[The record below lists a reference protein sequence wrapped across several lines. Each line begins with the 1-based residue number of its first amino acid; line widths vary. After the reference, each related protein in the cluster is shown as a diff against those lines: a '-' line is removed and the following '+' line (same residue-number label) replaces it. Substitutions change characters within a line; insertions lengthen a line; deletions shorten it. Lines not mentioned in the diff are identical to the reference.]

1 MGCSEILETTAATP
15 RPHVCCSLLV
25 LAVIV
30 VIVVVVVV
38 VVVVVL
44 VFVVFCRF
52 LIFIDVLFFF
62 LLYLVVSVLFRL
74 MFSRFHVDK
83 CNSSTLHGRYH
94 AYDSIS
100 GTIFHV

>member
-30 VIVVVVVV
+30 VIVV

-94 AYDSIS
+94 AYDSIF

>member
-30 VIVVVVVV
+30 VIVVVVVL
-38 VVVVVL
+38 VL

-74 MFSRFHVDK
+74 MFSHFHVDK
-83 CNSSTLHGRYH
+83 CNSSTLHGR
-94 AYDSIS
+94 
-100 GTIFHV
+100 